1 MNQFLN
7 NNSDEIIK
15 EMKPAANA
23 AIAKYFKGFLNSA
36 FVKLPLKLWLPDA
49 QATIHNSSLDFK
61 HVSSVISSFVSAFPF
76 YVIFDTKP
84 LATNARANIGTLEKC
99 V

>member
-23 AIAKYFKGFLNSA
+23 ALAKHFKGFLNTA
-36 FVKLPLKLWLPDA
+36 FLNLPLKIWLPDA
-49 QATIHNSSLDFK
+49 WAPQLGAFIVLVQNQF
-61 HVSSVISSFVSAFPF
+61 SSVWYFLAEQFNLPNF
-76 YVIFDTKP
+76 IFSTHHQQFF
-84 LATNARANIGTLEKC
+84 
-99 V
+99 